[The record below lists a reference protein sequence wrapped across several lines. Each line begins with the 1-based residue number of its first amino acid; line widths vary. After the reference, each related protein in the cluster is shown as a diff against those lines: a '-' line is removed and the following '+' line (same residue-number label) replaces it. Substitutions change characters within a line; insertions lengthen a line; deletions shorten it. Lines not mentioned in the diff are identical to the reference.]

1 MTLSLKELP
10 ALRILIVEDNIDIA
24 ENIADFFDL
33 QGHVTDFAMDGIGG
47 LHLALTQEYDA
58 IILDI
63 MLPGMDGLTFCRK
76 LRNEGEKGT
85 PVLMLTA
92 RDTLDDK
99 LEGFDAGADDYLVKP
114 FELEELS
121 ARIQALVRRSDHARK
136 KLLRIGDLEMDLGK
150 MQVHR
155 TGRLIELNRACLKIL
170 TMLMQASP
178 NVVSRQEIEHALW
191 SDMPPGS
198 DALRSHIYTLRQ
210 AVDKPFKC
218 HLIQT
223 VHGLG
228 YKLVDPNDLSA

>member
-1 MTLSLKELP
+1 MSLRDSA

-24 ENIADFFDL
+24 GNIGDYFEL

-76 LRNEGEKGT
+76 LRQEGEKAT

-92 RDTLDDK
+92 RDTLGDK

-114 FELEELS
+114 FELDELS
-121 ARIQALVRRSDHARK
+121 ARIQALVRRTDQTQKR
-136 KLLRIGDLEMDLGK
+136 LLRVGDLEMDLGK
-150 MQVHR
+150 MQVKR
-155 TGRLIELNRACLKIL
+155 SGRRIELNRACLKIL

-178 NVVSRQEIEHALW
+178 NVVSRKEIEHALW

-210 AVDKPFKC
+210 AVDKPFKR

-228 YKLVDPNDLSA
+228 YKLVDPNDL